1 MTTLVAIG
9 DSHTSGSMITGVP
22 SPHEVNIKKTF
33 AGRLA
38 ERHGWK
44 HHNLGMPGGSNAYIY
59 RSTIKYI
66 NEQLRPNKDYLFIIG
81 WTSTA
86 RMELRYPDNTDVE
99 YKVGTDFFDHKYMPF
114 SYGTAEHLFHS
125 REAVGLM
132 RSQDLLFY
140 PEILADNWA
149 AYVLVLQNLF
159 KRKGIKYLMFN
170 ACFEI
175 ETTPTN
181 IKMIENF
188 DTTHYID
195 PLSRDKSLLYWGLNK
210 GFEKTDCWHLKAD
223 AHLAWS
229 KFLEKELLR
238 LGYL

>member
-1 MTTLVAIG
+1 MTTIVAIG
-9 DSHTSGSMITGVP
+9 DSHTSGSMIMGFP
-22 SPHEVNIKKTF
+22 APHEANIKKTF
-33 AGRLA
+33 AARLA
-38 ERHGWK
+38 ERYSMK

-66 NEQLRPNKDYLFIIG
+66 NEQLRPNKDYLFLIG

-99 YKVGTDFFDHKYMPF
+99 YKVGTDFFDLKYMPF
-114 SYGTAEHLFHS
+114 SYGTAEHLFQTK
-125 REAVGLM
+125 EAVGLM

-140 PEILADNWA
+140 PEILANDWA
-149 AYVLVLQNLF
+149 TYALVLQKLF
-159 KRKGIKYLMFN
+159 KQKNIKYLMFN

-175 ETTPTN
+175 ETTPDN
-181 IKMIENF
+181 LSLIEKF
-188 DTTHYID
+188 DTDHYID
-195 PLSRDKSLLYWGLNK
+195 PLARNKSFLYWGLDA

-229 KFLEKELLR
+229 KFLEKRLLQ